1 MSCIPSPYCDIS
13 ITVTSGLSYIT
24 GDFIT
29 LYCSDCNYISGQIV
43 SYNIGTGA
51 LVFTPLSY
59 EGTGT
64 CCDWTINL
72 SGAPGVSAG
81 SNAVIVLGTGPN
93 SSVRCGVGNTA
104 SGYFSF
110 AGGGQ
115 FNTASGYGAFVGAG
129 QCNIVVG
136 TESFIGS
143 GSCNTTCA
151 NSAFIGGGNNNIV
164 NSQDSVIVGGNCN
177 TVSGNYSGIGSG
189 QFNSATGVSTFIG
202 GGNCNT
208 VSGYYASVI
217 SGGFNTITGNY
228 SFVGGG
234 TTNSI
239 DSIYSFSG
247 GGNNN
252 FINIAGD
259 YSFIGGGSYNC
270 ILSNYSTIGGGYCN
284 VTCASSSTI
293 GGGEGNTVSGLY
305 SAISGGCCN
314 TASGGYSTISGGISN
329 TACGIITFVGGG
341 TNNIASGNQAAIL
354 GGACN
359 TASANYSGAFGCG
372 VTNTIACSFKANRL
386 VASDLACAGCAVCTD
401 ANGILGLYTPPSVT
415 SPIIVLGAGA
425 NSSVRCGVTN
435 SASACYSFAGGGQC
449 NTASGVRSF
458 VGGGLCNTASG
469 ASTFIGSGLC
479 NNAIGFSS
487 TISGGRGNIAC
498 GFLSTVS
505 GGYFNT
511 ASGTYSFI
519 GAGYCNVASGNRAT
533 VSGGGNSNTASGSRA
548 TVGGGQANTAS
559 ANYSFIG
566 GGQYNTASVGTS
578 VIGGGFNNTASNF
591 YASILGGTTNTA
603 SANYS
608 TVSGGRGNTA
618 SGSTSTVSGGRSNI
632 ACGDG
637 SFVGG
642 GRCNTASGA
651 YSGAFGCNLTASAAC
666 TFYVNNM
673 CSCGNGT
680 FSGLGTFVGGA
691 TINDVF
697 KIYSLTT
704 SAGVVLQGYTG
715 GLRIAVNGS
724 GETGG
729 TRGDLLAAAGD
740 FSGALTGTTATFS
753 GQIISTLGN
762 DSQVFYNNSATTG
775 YLFNSLRNSVGISV
789 FGVNNSTGG
798 SLGTNTS
805 ANSAVFG
812 NSGNAGVDITTNS
825 ISRLFISSTGTA
837 TFSSSVTATGLVINN
852 NGEALRAYGTSPNV
866 SFYNA
871 ANTTRGGYV
880 NHDGTN
886 MNIVADVGVI
896 ALGSAMTGTSAT
908 FSDVVS
914 SAYASTNTADPTGGV
929 FYSLQN
935 TSNTNNNWSTI
946 RFRDAQGND
955 AGYIGVQYVDH
966 TNNRGD
972 VVILARPS
980 GGNITEVARFLGTGA
995 TTLAGALTGTSATF
1009 SGKIAF
1015 SANSGATASGQIGRD
1030 ATYGMFQW
1038 ASTGSTDDWTVF
1050 SPSLGYIMHV
1060 PTGTVNTVFA
1070 GTGEIQGG
1078 TVIIGKTTP
1087 TVNSS
1092 SYLNFQAS
1100 NSVTNWQIGQNKNLA
1115 GALEFVP
1122 STTGGGS
1129 TYSSSVGLFTT
1140 AGYFKVSNDGTYQNT
1155 SGLYHEITGSTNNNN
1170 ILTVRNTHAT
1180 GAYGPYIVLSGATY
1194 NNATNYII
1202 GGGDAG
1208 GARFQIMT
1216 NGGLYNYSANDVNLS
1231 DETVKKDIFP
1241 MESQWEIFKNI
1252 EFSKFKYKDQT
1263 HDDFNYGVIAQQVLK
1278 VAPHFVNQDGF
1289 GNNKDLLSVY
1299 ANHVQLNNNA
1309 LFSWVLYSTVNGT
1322 INNQLSQGNLNM
1334 STEDYAKW
1342 NDDDFA
1348 WDYVAG
1354 KLNLTIVGDYVPPI
1368 IEPIVP
1374 SIVELTT
1381 TTTTTIKE

>member
-740 FSGALTGTTATFS
+740 FSGALTGT
-753 GQIISTLGN
+753 
-762 DSQVFYNNSATTG
+762 
-775 YLFNSLRNSVGISV
+775 
-789 FGVNNSTGG
+789 
-798 SLGTNTS
+798 
-805 ANSAVFG
+805 
-812 NSGNAGVDITTNS
+812 
-825 ISRLFISSTGTA
+825 
-837 TFSSSVTATGLVINN
+837 
-852 NGEALRAYGTSPNV
+852 
-866 SFYNA
+866 
-871 ANTTRGGYV
+871 
-880 NHDGTN
+880 
-886 MNIVADVGVI
+886 
-896 ALGSAMTGTSAT
+896 SAT

-1299 ANHVQLNNNA
+1299 DSDIHYSSHKA
-1309 LFSWVLYSTVNGT
+1309 LQEAL
-1322 INNQLSQGNLNM
+1322 IRIENLENKI
-1334 STEDYAKW
+1334 T
-1342 NDDDFA
+1342 
-1348 WDYVAG
+1348 
-1354 KLNLTIVGDYVPPI
+1354 
-1368 IEPIVP
+1368 
-1374 SIVELTT
+1374 
-1381 TTTTTIKE
+1381 